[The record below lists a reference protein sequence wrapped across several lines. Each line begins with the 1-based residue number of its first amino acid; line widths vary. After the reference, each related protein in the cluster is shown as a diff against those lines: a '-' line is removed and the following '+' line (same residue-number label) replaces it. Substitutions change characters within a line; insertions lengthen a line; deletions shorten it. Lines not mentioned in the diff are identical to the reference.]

1 MSLAWLAAGYA
12 AVAIWF
18 LGFELVERKLPGA
31 QGSGLRAPWTT
42 YLVDAL
48 LFTLFASLWFASLG
62 HGGWVLL
69 FTLLGILLE
78 GPGRYRDQP
87 AGFDTTRR
95 GWLRLLLGTVRIV
108 GAGGLLATI
117 L

>member
-12 AVAIWF
+12 AVAAWF
-18 LGFELVERKLPGA
+18 LVFELIERRLVGAPGP
-31 QGSGLRAPWTT
+31 GLRAPWPA
-42 YLVDAL
+42 YLADAL

-62 HGGWVLL
+62 HGGWLLL
-69 FTLLGILLE
+69 FLLLGVLLE

-87 AGFDTTRR
+87 AGFDKSRT
-95 GWLRLLLGTVRIV
+95 GWTRLLLGTVRIAV
-108 GAGGLLATI
+108 AGGLLAMI

>member
-12 AVAIWF
+12 AVAAWF
-18 LGFELVERKLPGA
+18 LVFELIERRLVGTPGPRF
-31 QGSGLRAPWTT
+31 RAPWLA

-62 HGGWVLL
+62 HGGWLLL
-69 FTLLGILLE
+69 FLLLGLLLE
-78 GPGRYRDQP
+78 GPGRFRDQP
-87 AGFDTTRR
+87 QGLERSR
-95 GWLRLLLGTVRIV
+95 PGIKHILLGTLRIV
-108 GAGGLLATI
+108 GAGGLLALI